1 MEIIP
6 AVDILNGKC
15 VRLVRGD
22 FATETVYHDDP
33 VAAARRW
40 RDEGATRLHIVDLDG
55 AREGSP
61 QHLHIVEAIVK
72 AVRIPVQLGGGLRS
86 IESLQAAFDVGVD
99 RCIISTAAA
108 KKPKLVQQIFKQFGD
123 RIILGLDAYEGRV
136 AIRGWQ
142 YRTRETIEDFALR
155 MQMIGAKRVI
165 FTDIGVEGMLGGA
178 SFETTR
184 ALARALKIPVIASG
198 GVATLEDVRRLAE
211 LEADGVDGVII
222 GKALYAGTIKLKDA
236 IQAAK
241 SPKPAGAKKVAK
253 APKPLR
259 FTVLVERAEDG
270 TYVATIPQLPGCVA
284 AGSSIVEVEARARE
298 AIAKALPSAE
308 KKAAIPQRV
317 FTGVYVIEVE
327 R

>member
-33 VAAARRW
+33 AIAAKRW
-40 RDEGATRLHIVDLDG
+40 RDEGATRLHVVDLDG
-55 AREGSP
+55 AREGTP
-61 QHLHIVEAIVK
+61 QHLRIVGSIIR
-72 AVRIPVQLGGGLRS
+72 AVGIPVQLGGGLRS
-86 IESLQAAFDVGVD
+86 IESLQAAFDAGVD

-108 KKPKLVQQIFKQFGD
+108 KKPKLVEQIFGEFGD
-123 RIILGLDAYEGRV
+123 RIILGLDAYEGRIS
-136 AIRGWQ
+136 IRGWQ
-142 YRTRETIEDFALR
+142 YRTRETVEDFALR
-155 MQMIGAKRVI
+155 MQMLGAKRVI
-165 FTDIGVEGMLGGA
+165 FTDIAVEGMLGGA
-178 SFETTR
+178 SFDATR

-198 GVATLEDVRRLAE
+198 GVATLDDVRRLAE
-211 LEADGVDGVII
+211 LEPDGVEAVII

-236 IQAAK
+236 IRSGKAK
-241 SPKPAGAKKVAK
+241 PSAGPKKPPKV
-253 APKPLR
+253 LR
-259 FTVLVERAEDG
+259 FAVLVERDADG

-308 KKAAIPQRV
+308 KKAAIPQRA
-317 FTGVYVIEVE
+317 FTGVYVIDVE